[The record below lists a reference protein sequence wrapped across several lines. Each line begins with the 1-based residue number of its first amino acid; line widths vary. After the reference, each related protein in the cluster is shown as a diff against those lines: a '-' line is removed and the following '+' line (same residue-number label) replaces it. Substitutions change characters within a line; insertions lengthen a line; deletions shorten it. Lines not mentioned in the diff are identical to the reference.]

1 LILHVWESGEATLF
15 FVRGHAREESFFN
28 VPGRAASVAFIIEWK
43 PVMEGASNKDRIIK
57 AVQETADELEYMV
70 YEASVVLRGENSRV
84 IVKIDHLRGISHQD
98 CEMFSRSLARRLD
111 SMDVLPNYSLE
122 ISSPGLDR
130 KIRTVEEYRRFT
142 GAPVKIVFHD
152 GDMKKAIKGTISAV
166 SKGSVDIQSEEGDR
180 TIEFSAI
187 VSANLSY

>member
-1 LILHVWESGEATLF
+1 MFGRVARPLSFLYAGT
-15 FVRGHAREESFFN
+15 RGKKVFC
-28 VPGRAASVAFIIEWK
+28 VPGCTAPGVVIIEWK
-43 PVMEGASNKDRIIK
+43 PVMEGASNKDRIIR

-166 SKGSVDIQSEEGDR
+166 SKDSVDIQSEEGDR